1 MKLQLKKSA
10 LGVCLGL
17 ALIGLAGTNVPATA
31 QDDVTVRTMD
41 RDSEEAMELR
51 RKAFERKQ
59 LERVEPQEQP
69 TVTGEVPDDLIKKIY
84 ADLEKRTGGSQ
95 AEFELL
101 RAEAVQWND
110 GGLGCGEPG
119 MNYQQVIVDG
129 YWVVTSYQDKKY
141 DYRASDRG
149 YFKLC
154 AEPAL
159 TR

>member
-1 MKLQLKKSA
+1 MKLQLKKSS
-10 LGVCLGL
+10 LRVCLGA
-17 ALIGLAGTNVPATA
+17 ALIGLAGSNTPTYA
-31 QDDVTVRTMD
+31 QEDAKDTVMD
-41 RDSEEAMELR
+41 RSSEEAMELR
-51 RKAFERKQ
+51 RQAFERKQ
-59 LERVEPQEQP
+59 LERVEPDEQP
-69 TVTGEVPDDLIKKIY
+69 TVTGEVPDDLLEKIY

-95 AEFELL
+95 PEFELL

-129 YWVVTSYQDKKY
+129 YWVVTSYQDEEY
-141 DYRASDRG
+141 DYRATDRG

-154 AEPAL
+154 AGPAL